1 MSAIS
6 IDNLGKRY
14 SIGEPWQPAQVR
26 ELLAEPWK
34 VFRRR
39 SKGRELWALRNVT
52 LDIPAGEIVGVV
64 GRNGAGKSTMLKILS
79 RITEPTEG
87 TATLHGR
94 LASLLEVGTG
104 FHPELTGR
112 ENVFLNGTILGMTRA
127 EIRRKFD
134 EIVAFAD
141 IGPLLDTPVKRYSSG
156 MFVRLAFA
164 VAAHVDPDVLL
175 VDEVLAVGD
184 VAFQRKCLGKV
195 ESITREGRTVVI
207 VSHNMAV
214 ISQLCQKVLWLD
226 QGKMKAYGLAAGVVS
241 EYLSHGLESN
251 LSWAPRRDAS
261 DAFTFHEVR
270 LHAPGAD
277 HDAFPSDADVH
288 ITFDFTV
295 HRRMAPT
302 RLTFNVLTESG
313 TPILTSANTD
323 AGEVL
328 NQELP
333 VGRQQLVATIP
344 AHLLRPGRYVVSIS
358 EPDGEGHIVHEGALS
373 FTITEQNSLAAR
385 DYRTALITPVLPWTS
400 TSEYL
405 GVPRSTSE

>member
-1 MSAIS
+1 MTAIS
-6 IDNLGKRY
+6 MQGVGKLY
-14 SIGEPWQPAQVR
+14 AIGEPWRQAQIR
-26 ELLAEPWK
+26 ELLSEPWRL
-34 VFRRR
+34 FRGRP
-39 SKGRELWALRNVT
+39 KGRELWALRNVT
-52 LDIPAGEIVGVV
+52 LDIPPGEILGVV

-87 TATLHGR
+87 VATLYGR

-112 ENVFLNGTILGMTRA
+112 ENVYLNGTILGMTRA

-164 VAAHVDPDVLL
+164 VAAHVDPDILL

-214 ISQLCQKVLWLD
+214 ISQLCQKVLWLE
-226 QGKMKAYGLAAGVVS
+226 QGSIAAYGPGGAVVS
-241 EYLSHGLESN
+241 EYLSHGLEAS
-251 LSWAPRRDAS
+251 LSWAPRRAAS
-261 DAFTFHEVR
+261 EAFTFHEVR
-270 LHAPGAD
+270 LDAPEAD
-277 HDAFPSDADVH
+277 HDAFPSDVAVRV
-288 ITFDFTV
+288 TFDFTV
-295 HRRMAPT
+295 HQRMPPT
-302 RLTFNVLTESG
+302 RLSFNVLTESG

-323 AGEVL
+323 SRESL
-328 NQELP
+328 NEELP
-333 VGRQQLVATIP
+333 LGRQHLTCTIP

-358 EPDGEGHIVHEGALS
+358 EPVGEGHLIHEGALS

-385 DYRTALITPVLPWTS
+385 DYRTALITPVLPWETES
-400 TSEYL
+400 
-405 GVPRSTSE
+405 

>member
-1 MSAIS
+1 MTAIS
-6 IDNLGKRY
+6 MQGVGKRY
-14 SIGEPWQPAQVR
+14 AIGEPWRQAQIR
-26 ELLAEPWK
+26 ELLSEPWRL
-34 VFRRR
+34 FRGRP
-39 SKGRELWALRNVT
+39 KGRELWALRNVT
-52 LDIPAGEIVGVV
+52 LDIPPGEILGVV

-87 TATLHGR
+87 VATLYGR

-112 ENVFLNGTILGMTRA
+112 ENIFLNGTILGMTRA

-164 VAAHVDPDVLL
+164 VAAHVDPDILL

-214 ISQLCQKVLWLD
+214 ISQLCQKVLWLE
-226 QGKMKAYGLAAGVVS
+226 QGSIAAYGPAASVVS
-241 EYLSHGLESN
+241 EYLSHGLEAS
-251 LSWAPRRDAS
+251 LSWTPRRAAS
-261 DAFTFHEVR
+261 EAFTFHEVR
-270 LHAPGAD
+270 LDAPEAD
-277 HDAFPSDADVH
+277 HDAFPSDVAVRV
-288 ITFDFTV
+288 TFDFTV
-295 HRRMAPT
+295 HQRMAPT
-302 RLTFNVLTESG
+302 RLSFNVLTESG
-313 TPILTSANTD
+313 TPILTSASTD
-323 AGEVL
+323 ARESL
-328 NQELP
+328 NEELP
-333 VGRQQLVATIP
+333 LGRHRLTCTIP

-358 EPDGEGHIVHEGALS
+358 EPVGVEAHLIHEGALS

-385 DYRTALITPVLPWTS
+385 DYRTALITPVLPWGN
-400 TSEYL
+400 E
-405 GVPRSTSE
+405 G

>member
-1 MSAIS
+1 MTAIS
-6 IDNLGKRY
+6 MQGVGKRY
-14 SIGEPWQPAQVR
+14 AIGEPWRQAQIR
-26 ELLAEPWK
+26 ELLSEPWRL
-34 VFRRR
+34 FRGRP
-39 SKGRELWALRNVT
+39 KGRELWALRNVT
-52 LDIPAGEIVGVV
+52 LDIPPGEILGVV

-87 TATLHGR
+87 VATLYGR

-112 ENVFLNGTILGMTRA
+112 ENIFLNGTILGMNRA

-164 VAAHVDPDVLL
+164 VAAHVDPDILL

-214 ISQLCQKVLWLD
+214 ISQLCQKVLWLE
-226 QGKMKAYGLAAGVVS
+226 QGSIAAYGPSSSVVS

-251 LSWAPRRDAS
+251 LSWAPRRDATP
-261 DAFTFHEVR
+261 AFSFHEVR
-270 LHAPGAD
+270 IEAPEAD
-277 HDAFPSDADVH
+277 HDAFPSDVAIRV
-288 ITFDFTV
+288 IFDFTV
-295 HRRMAPT
+295 HRPLPPT
-302 RLTFNVLTESG
+302 RLAFNVLTESG
-313 TPILTSANTD
+313 TTILTSTNTD
-323 AGEVL
+323 AGESL
-328 NQELP
+328 NEELP
-333 VGRQQLVATIP
+333 LGRHRMSCSIP
-344 AHLLRPGRYVVSIS
+344 PHLLRPGRYVVSIA
-358 EPDGEGHIVHEGALS
+358 EPLGDVSIIHEGALS

-385 DYRTALITPVLPWTS
+385 DQRSALITPILPWET
-400 TSEYL
+400 
-405 GVPRSTSE
+405 G